1 MFVKYTLRASV
12 LFYATVACVMFFFSG
27 PVQGALTTE
36 VTPQNIPIN
45 LFYHGAKLNIKGES
59 NAGDDLIIR
68 ISSEP
73 MDAHMKFKGKA
84 AGLFWMKMGD
94 ISFEHVP
101 GVYLVASTGNLDNL
115 LQKDELV
122 KEGIGFEAI
131 KASAKVETSAPDMD
145 AGRWIEEFVK
155 FKQAENLYRIQEG
168 EITRPQGTSG
178 NQYQLD
184 IDWPFQAAPGTYSIE
199 VLEVQDGKVTDR
211 SETSLTV
218 ARSGIVAQLSNLA
231 FNQPAVYGIIA
242 IVVAMAS
249 GFAVGALFKKGG
261 GAH

>member
-1 MFVKYTLRASV
+1 MFVKYTIRASV
-12 LFYATVACVMFFFSG
+12 LFYAAVACVILFSSG
-27 PVQGALTTE
+27 PAQGALTTE
-36 VTPQNIPIN
+36 VTPRNIPIN
-45 LFYHGAKLNIKGES
+45 LLYHGAKLNIKGES
-59 NAGDDLIIR
+59 NADDDLIIR

-101 GVYLVASTGNLDNL
+101 AVYLIASSGNLDNL
-115 LQKDELV
+115 LQKDELI
-122 KEGIGFEAI
+122 KEGIGYEAL
-131 KASAKVETSAPDMD
+131 KANAKVETSAPNMNEDH
-145 AGRWIEEFVK
+145 WIEEFVK
-155 FKQAENLYRIQEG
+155 FKKAEKLYRIQEG
-168 EITRPQGTSG
+168 GITRSQGSSG

-184 IDWPFQAAPGTYSIE
+184 IDWPFQAAPGTYNIE
-199 VLEVQDGKVTDR
+199 VLEVRDGKVTDR

-218 ARSGIVAQLSNLA
+218 ARSGIVARLSNLA